1 MDGLATV
8 RAEALVEHY
17 QKTRE
22 QLTRDWVDRNRTDFP
37 QEWLPLRPAAADLA
51 AWTRWATRNFLF
63 FLDVV
68 TALLT
73 ARMFWGYVVLRAPSE
88 AAVREAIAKSFRQ
101 S

>member
-1 MDGLATV
+1 MNGAHVLDGLATA
-8 RAEALVEHY
+8 RAAALVEHY

-22 QLTRDWVDRNRTDFP
+22 QLTRDWVDRNH
-37 QEWLPLRPAAADLA
+37 
-51 AWTRWATRNFLF
+51 RNFLF
-63 FLDVV
+63 FLNVV

>member
-1 MDGLATV
+1 LDGLATV

-22 QLTRDWVDRNRTDFP
+22 QLTRGCLDRNH
-37 QEWLPLRPAAADLA
+37 
-51 AWTRWATRNFLF
+51 RNFLF

-73 ARMFWGYVVLRAPSE
+73 ARMFWGYVVLRVPSE

>member
-1 MDGLATV
+1 
-8 RAEALVEHY
+8 VEHF
-17 QKTRE
+17 
-22 QLTRDWVDRNRTDFP
+22 TDLP
-37 QEWLPLRPAAADLA
+37 QEWLPLRPALADVA
-51 AWTRWATRNFLF
+51 AWTRWATRNFPF

-73 ARMFWGYVVLRAPSE
+73 ARMFWGYVMLRAPSE